1 MNKRLLWISLACFIV
16 LGGIFFW
23 ASKNGEISQNNS
35 SDKESIFFYGATC
48 PHCRNVDK
56 FLEENKG
63 VEERFKFEKLEISN
77 KDNAKRLMEKAE
89 KCGLP
94 TDNIGV
100 PLFWD
105 GEKCIVGDVDIISFL
120 KSKID

>member
-23 ASKNGEISQNNS
+23 ASKNGEIYQNNS

>member
-1 MNKRLLWISLACFIV
+1 MNKKLLWISLAFFVV
-16 LGGIFFW
+16 LGGIVFW
-23 ASKNGEISQNNS
+23 ASKDGGISQNS
-35 SDKESIFFYGATC
+35 LSDKESIFFYGATC
-48 PHCRNVDK
+48 PHCKNVDK

>member
-1 MNKRLLWISLACFIV
+1 MNKKLLWIGLACLVV
-16 LGGIFFW
+16 LGGIVFW
-23 ASKNGEISQNNS
+23 ASKDRGISQNNS

-48 PHCRNVDK
+48 PHCKNVDK

-63 VEERFKFEKLEISN
+63 IEGRFKFEKLEISN

-100 PLFWD
+100 PFFWD
-105 GEKCIVGDVDIISFL
+105 GEKCIVGDADIIDFL
-120 KSKID
+120 KSKAN